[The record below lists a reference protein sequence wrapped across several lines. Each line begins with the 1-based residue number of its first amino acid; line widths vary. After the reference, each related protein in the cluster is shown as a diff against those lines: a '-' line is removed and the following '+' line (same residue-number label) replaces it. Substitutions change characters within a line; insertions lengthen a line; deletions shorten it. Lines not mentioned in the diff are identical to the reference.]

1 VARPLPWLK
10 PAVFAGALLPLAAIA
25 SRAVEHRLG
34 ANPIAE
40 ALNRL
45 GLLALVFLVLTLAV
59 TPLKTLF
66 GWTWPA
72 RLRRMLGLFAFFYA
86 TLHFLTYAGLDQ
98 LVNLRTILDDIAKR
112 PFILVGFSAWVL
124 LVPLAVTST
133 KGMLQR
139 LGFKRWKALHRS
151 VYAIAGLGALHFY
164 WRVKKDTSVPLAY
177 AGVIGVL
184 LFVRVLAALR
194 NRPFLRALA
203 RSSEIEHE

>member
-1 VARPLPWLK
+1 MLR
-10 PAVFAGALLPLAAIA
+10 AL
-25 SRAVEHRLG
+25 EHRLG

-45 GLLALVFLVLTLAV
+45 GLTALVFLVLTLAV

-86 TLHFLTYAGLDQ
+86 SLHFLTYAGLDQ
-98 LVNLRTILDDIAKR
+98 RVNVHAILEDIAKR

-124 LVPLAVTST
+124 LIPLAVTST
-133 KGMLQR
+133 KGMVKR

-151 VYAIAGLGALHFY
+151 VYLIAGLGALHFY
-164 WRVKKDTSVPLAY
+164 WRVKKDTREPLAY
-177 AGVIGVL
+177 AAVIGL
-184 LFVRVLAALR
+184 LLLVRLFGALK
-194 NRPFLRALA
+194 A
-203 RSSEIEHE
+203 RSGRGRTVAAPSR